1 MKIVFLILVSEDQL
15 SDSFETGRRSKLP
28 VPKPDTG
35 DISLWNL
42 LYKNIGKDLSKISMP
57 ITLNEPL
64 SMLQVGGFLTCMFLI
79 FPSLPD
85 SCKHLYLII
94 ISGTIKG
101 VGIIFHCLVNY

>member
-1 MKIVFLILVSEDQL
+1 MSEDQL
-15 SDSFETGRRSKLP
+15 SGSFETGRRSTLP

-64 SMLQVGGFLTCMFLI
+64 SMLQVCTFIRFMQNITDI
-79 FPSLPD
+79 
-85 SCKHLYLII
+85 
-94 ISGTIKG
+94 
-101 VGIIFHCLVNY
+101 V